1 MFYLI
6 FAFLLSFVLC
16 LMLLKFNIFH
26 DTSQGPQKIHTT
38 PTPRTG
44 GLAIFISLWIVG
56 LTFFALKK
64 QFAVDYILLLGSS
77 TFVFMSGFAED
88 VTGKVPPSWR
98 LTGSF
103 ISGIAFI
110 YLMGATVNR
119 LDLPLVDVIFGLQVF
134 SIIFTSFAIA
144 GVSHAFN
151 VIDGFNGLSSGIAL
165 LAFSAYSYVSF
176 VVGDDFLFNLSLI
189 SLFALIGFFILN
201 YPFGYIFL
209 GDGGAY
215 LIGFLTAVI
224 GVLLVYKHGEVS
236 PWFPLVLV
244 FYPVWEAL
252 FSIYRRKFLKKGSA
266 FSPDALHFHQ
276 LLYKRIVRKF
286 IGKEAND
293 ITKNSLTAP
302 FLWIIQIICVGLGVI
317 FWDNTLI
324 LLILSIL
331 FASFYSVVYHSIV
344 KFKMGNLLRYE
355 S

>member
-1 MFYLI
+1 MIYFI

-16 LMLLKFNIFH
+16 FVLLKLNIFH
-26 DTSQGPQKIHTT
+26 DTSKGPQKIHTT

-44 GLAIFISLWIVG
+44 GLAIFISLCVVG
-56 LTFFALKK
+56 LMFLALEK
-64 QFAVDYILLLGSS
+64 QFAVEYILLLVSS
-77 TFVFMSGFAED
+77 IFVFLSGFAED
-88 VTGKVPPSWR
+88 VTGKVPPNWR
-98 LTGSF
+98 LVGSF
-103 ISGIAFI
+103 ISGFAFI
-110 YLMGATVNR
+110 YFMGATVNR

-165 LAFSAYSYVSF
+165 LAFSAYSYISF
-176 VVGDDFLFNLSLI
+176 VVGDHFLFNVSLI

-215 LIGFLTAVI
+215 LIGFLTAAI
-224 GVLLVYKHGEVS
+224 GVLLVHENENVS
-236 PWFPLVLV
+236 PWFPLILV

-252 FSIYRRKFLKKGSA
+252 FSIYRRKFLKKGHA

-276 LLYKRIVRKF
+276 LLYKRLVCKF
-286 IGKEAND
+286 IGKGASNVK
-293 ITKNSLTAP
+293 KNSLTAP

-324 LLILSIL
+324 LLMLSIL
-331 FASFYSVVYHSIV
+331 FASFYAVVYYSIV
-344 KFKMGNLLRYE
+344 KFKIGTLLRYE
-355 S
+355 G